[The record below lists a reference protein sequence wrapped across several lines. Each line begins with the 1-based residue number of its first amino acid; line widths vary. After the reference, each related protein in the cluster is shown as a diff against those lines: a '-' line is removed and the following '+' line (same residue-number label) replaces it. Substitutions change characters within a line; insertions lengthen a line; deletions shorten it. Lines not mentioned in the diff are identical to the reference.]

1 MSTRF
6 AYKELPKFEPKYYRQ
21 WARVVGDAFA
31 ERDWND
37 YLITPSPVIATS
49 TGTDGITTTT
59 STSFNP
65 DATITVR
72 AKAFLSQSIEF
83 RYQPSIETCETAAEI
98 WSVFLQRYGQRSR
111 DDELR
116 LEAELLS
123 LIKLSTETLDEYIEK
138 FDNII
143 SSIRAQQEPSQRWDD
158 SKVNMHFIRT
168 LELSNIKN
176 EDWKAWSTYL
186 GSTHL
191 SMTHDSLLSAC
202 RTYYATHMLPL
213 LALQPQEYAY
223 RGSTSPAQNT
233 NTSQSQT
240 PSSGRGQG
248 RGKETRGNNR
258 GRGGRGGGTRGGRGG
273 GGGGG
278 DTRRNLPRDPHAW
291 CVHCEMQ
298 GHAVVYCYSKYKDTA
313 PDMSFN
319 DWCASQSSTPPP
331 YSQSQ
336 SQSQSSAFT
345 APTAPPST
353 RNPGPRQPAKEHG
366 RSYTVRSCRCLS
378 GSTKD
383 TWIYDT
389 ACTEHMTD
397 ESTFFSTY
405 DTFRTPVD
413 VHGIN
418 GLLQAVGQGDV
429 VVADPQ
435 GHTHTL
441 LDVWYVPGLND
452 SIISKHWTR
461 HSGLQ
466 TSMDANEN
474 FHLRSPTS
482 PFHISSTTVDKISII
497 SNLRVVEYSSTPPTT
512 VRVTITTP
520 DPPVPAPDQPAP
532 VPPTSDPDPAPAPA
546 PTPYLIYIPKNVPPQ
561 LMHQRLGHASA
572 ERMRLIGL
580 AYNLAKCHACIMGKQ
595 TTKPFPRNPHPRST
609 RKLFRVFSDLCP
621 VSPETFGHGLY
632 FITFVDEAT
641 RYVWI
646 YIIPSKSSATVL
658 AILRKW
664 LPLVQNQS
672 GTTLVN
678 FRTDEGGEYTGE
690 TLKTVTTFLEER
702 GITHEPTSAYSSS
715 SNGVAERMNR
725 TLMDMVRTM
734 MITSNLPAPFWGEAV
749 HTAAKIRNRLPTS
762 SLDGNISPHEAWY
775 GTPPSL
781 HQLRVFGCLAFY
793 KIKHPKTKVLS
804 RSKRCCLLG
813 YDGNTQFR
821 VYDPATNKVLS
832 KIRNIDFIENEFLEP
847 GEFARVPY
855 ADRPLL
861 VPEPRTY
868 GDEDE
873 DPELTDAEL
882 AEIDWEDPVPELVPD
897 IKIPRPAYMPI
908 PPGRQDLTGARRP
921 EPHWPIPPPPR
932 PSADSSDDSD
942 SDMPPLMQTAPAS
955 PVVSQHSSPA
965 ASQHASPEAS
975 RPPTPD
981 GARRSARPPKP
992 TERKLEGDAQA
1003 RKRAPAASK
1012 TLVSYSKAFATHTGP
1027 TLHSSSPHY
1036 VASYA
1041 PPNEPRSLQEAMASP
1056 FAAQWTA
1063 AILEELGSLDKYGTY
1078 SIVPRP
1084 RGRRVVGSRFAFKIK
1099 DAETLDPR
1107 FKVRFVARGF
1117 TQVHHVDYE
1126 DTFAPVVKATSVR
1139 LLLAHAAGNRLL
1151 VNKFDV
1157 ETAFL
1162 NSVIDRTIYIEQ
1174 PVGFEHPDFPRD
1186 KFVLQVN
1193 KGLYGL
1199 KQSGSLYAE
1208 DQKKKLMD
1216 LGFVP
1221 SEADECVFLSADK
1234 RITVATYVDDGLVSA
1249 EEQSEIDWV
1258 ISELNKHYTVRNL
1271 GAPTKFLGLD
1281 IHRPDPRGPI
1291 TVSQG
1296 TYARKLL
1303 AKFEM
1308 QDCNSVKSP
1317 CDQRAAYLHLR
1328 TETESPADAALYRSM
1343 TSSVMHLG
1351 IWTRPD
1357 ICWIAN
1363 KLCQFNRDPSDL
1375 HMAAAKHLLRYIQ
1388 GTLDYAFTYAPSEHN
1403 SLYGLFADFE
1413 DFSFTPLHGYADS
1426 SGASD
1431 PDDRRSTSGIVFFYY
1446 GGVIVWESNKQTYAV
1461 ALSSMEG
1468 EYLALTEAAKIALF
1482 LRNLLASINIPQE
1495 QPTLILTDSDAALK
1509 HVKNNVNHPRTKH
1522 IDTRHHFIRHAYLSR
1537 DVDIRHIPAASQ
1549 AADILTKPLGT
1560 IKHLEAVKLLQLHD
1574 SRYT

>member
-1 MSTRF
+1 MSTSRF
-6 AYKELPKFEPKYYRQ
+6 AYKELPKFEPKFYRQ
-21 WARVVGDAFA
+21 WARVVGDAFS

-37 YLITPSPVIATS
+37 YLITPAPVVSTS
-49 TGTDGITTTT
+49 TGADGTITTT
-59 STSFNP
+59 STSFDP

-158 SKVNMHFIRT
+158 RKVNMHYIRS

-186 GSTHL
+186 GSTHQQ
-191 SMTHDSLLSAC
+191 MTHDSLLSAC
-202 RTYYATHMLPL
+202 RTYYSTHMLHL
-213 LALQPQEYAY
+213 KALQPQEYAY
-223 RGSTSPAQNT
+223 YGSTSPAPNT
-233 NTSQSQT
+233 HTSSYTPGTSQSQT
-240 PSSGRGQG
+240 PSSGRGRG
-248 RGKETRGNNR
+248 RGKDNRGNNP
-258 GRGGRGGGTRGGRGG
+258 GRGGRGARGGRGG
-273 GGGGG
+273 GGGSG

-291 CVHCEMQ
+291 CTHCEIR
-298 GHAVVYCYSKYKDTA
+298 GHAAAYCYSKYKDSA
-313 PDMSFN
+313 VDMSFAE
-319 DWCASQSSTPPP
+319 WCTSQSSTPPP

-336 SQSQSSAFT
+336 SSAFT
-345 APTAPPST
+345 APSAPPST
-353 RNPGPRQPAKEHG
+353 RNSGTQQHAKEHG

-397 ESTFFSTY
+397 EPAFFSTY
-405 DTFRTPVD
+405 DAFPTPVD

-418 GLLQAVGQGDV
+418 GLLQALGQGDV
-429 VVADPQ
+429 MVNDQ
-435 GHTHTL
+435 HGHTHML

-452 SIISKHWTR
+452 SIISKHWTQ

-497 SNLRVVEYSSTPPTT
+497 SNLKVVEYSSNPPST

-520 DPPVPAPDQPAP
+520 ADPPAP
-532 VPPTSDPDPAPAPA
+532 VPSASDPDPAPVP
-546 PTPYLIYIPKNVPPQ
+546 PVTYIPANVPPQ
-561 LMHQRLGHASA
+561 LMHQRLAHASA
-572 ERMRLIGL
+572 ERMRLMGL
-580 AYNLAKCHACIMGKQ
+580 TYNFGKCHVCVMGKQ
-595 TTKPFPRNPHPRST
+595 TTKPFPKNPHPRPT
-609 RKLFRVFSDLCP
+609 RKLFRVFSDICP

-658 AILRKW
+658 AILRSW

-672 GTTLVN
+672 GKTLIN

-690 TLKTVTTFLEER
+690 TLKTVTPFLEER
-702 GITHEPTSAYSSS
+702 GITHEQTSAYSSS

-762 SLDGNISPHEAWY
+762 SLDGNISPHEAWH

-793 KIKHPKTKVLS
+793 KVKHPKTKVFS
-804 RSKRCCLLG
+804 RGKRCCLLG
-813 YDGNTQFR
+813 YDGNTQYR

-832 KIRNIDFIENEFLEP
+832 KIRNIDFLENEFLETS
-847 GEFARVPY
+847 EFAGVPY

-861 VPEPRTY
+861 VPEPRNY

-882 AEIDWEDPVPELVPD
+882 AEIDWEDPEIPELVPD
-897 IKIPRPAYMPI
+897 IKIPRPAYRPA
-908 PPGRQDLTGARRP
+908 PSVPRQDTRTRRP
-921 EPHWPIPPPPR
+921 EPHWPVPPPSR

-942 SDMPPLMQTAPAS
+942 SDPDTPPLLETAPAS
-955 PVVSQHSSPA
+955 PAP
-965 ASQHASPEAS
+965 SQHASPEAS
-975 RPPTPD
+975 RPPTPE
-981 GARRSARPPKP
+981 GTRRSGRPPKP

-1003 RKRAPAASK
+1003 RKRAPAESK
-1012 TLVSYSKAFATHTGP
+1012 TLVSYSRAFVTRIGP
-1027 TLHSSSPHY
+1027 ILHSSSPHY

-1041 PPNEPRSLQEAMASP
+1041 PPHEPRTLQEAMASP
-1056 FAAQWTA
+1056 FAPQWTA
-1063 AILEELGSLDKYGTY
+1063 AILQELGSLDKHGTY

-1107 FKVRFVARGF
+1107 FKARFVARGF

-1139 LLLAHAAGNRLL
+1139 LLLAHAAGNHLL

-1162 NSVIDRTIYIEQ
+1162 NSDIDREIYIEQ
-1174 PVGFEHPDFPRD
+1174 PVGFGHPDFPRED
-1186 KFVLQVN
+1186 YVLLVN

-1199 KQSGSLYAE
+1199 KQSASLYAE

-1221 SEADECVFLSADK
+1221 SEADECVFISADK

-1249 EEQSEIDWV
+1249 EEQTEIDWV
-1258 ISELNKHYTVRNL
+1258 ISKLNEHYTVRNL

-1303 AKFEM
+1303 TKFEM

-1328 TETESPADAALYRSM
+1328 TETESPADAPLYRSM

-1351 IWTRPD
+1351 TWTRPD

-1363 KLCQFNRDPSDL
+1363 KLCQFNKDPSDL

-1403 SLYGLFADFE
+1403 SLYALFADFE

-1509 HVKNNVNHPRTKH
+1509 HVKNNVNHSRTKH
-1522 IDTRHHFIRHAYLSR
+1522 IDTRHHFIRHAYLSG